1 MQISLPQSRQS
12 IELKA
17 LPPLA
22 LYVHFPWCVRKCPY
36 CDFNSHQIKDSS
48 SSNSGIGSIGG
59 FDEANYLKALR
70 LDLEATLP
78 LVWGRRIHSIFIG
91 GGTPS
96 LMSPEGMDQ
105 LLADIRARLP
115 MDADIEIT
123 MEANPGTVEADKF
136 ASFAK
141 SGINR
146 LSLGIQSFNNSKL
159 QALGRIHNGSDANK
173 AIEIALKY
181 FSRVNLD
188 LMYALPEQTMDEAI
202 HDLKHALSFGAEHLS
217 LYHLTLEPNTL
228 FAKFPP
234 KVPDDD
240 SAFEMQD
247 ALWDVL
253 ASQGYDRY
261 EISAFTKNKK
271 CIHNLNYWSFGDY
284 IGIGAGAHGKISF
297 PNRILRTTK
306 ERHPD
311 TYMRQMLETH
321 QADLQN
327 REVTSSELPFEFM
340 LNALRLVDGVPTEY
354 FSERTGLPLS
364 SVAGKL
370 KIATDKKLLDSNPSR
385 IAASSLGLQYLND
398 LQMIFL

>member
-17 LPPLA
+17 LPPLS

-36 CDFNSHQIKDSS
+36 CDFNSHQIKDPSS
-48 SSNSGIGSIGG
+48 ANTGIGG
-59 FDEANYLKALR
+59 FDEENYLKALR

-78 LVWGRRIHSIFIG
+78 LIWGRRIHSIFIG

-96 LMSPEGMDQ
+96 LLSPEGMDQ

-159 QALGRIHNGSDANK
+159 QALGRIHNGSDANQ

-253 ASQGYDRY
+253 ASQGYNRY

-271 CIHNLNYWSFGDY
+271 CTHNLNYWSFGDY

-311 TYMRQMLETH
+311 TYMRQMLEAH

-327 REVTSSELPFEFM
+327 RDVTSSELPFEFM

-364 SVAGKL
+364 SVASKL
-370 KIATDKKLLDSNPSR
+370 KIATEKKLLDSNPSR
-385 IAASSLGLQYLND
+385 IAASPLGLQYLND